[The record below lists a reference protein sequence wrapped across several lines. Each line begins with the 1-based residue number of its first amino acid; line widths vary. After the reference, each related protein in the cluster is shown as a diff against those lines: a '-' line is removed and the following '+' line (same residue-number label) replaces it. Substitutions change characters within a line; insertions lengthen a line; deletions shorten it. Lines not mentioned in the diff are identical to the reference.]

1 MANNTIYTKNTHME
15 GILYMVY
22 LVSAIFHCVTSIFN
36 TPEGQGITPEYSTLL
51 ST

>member
-36 TPEGQGITPEYSTLL
+36 TPEGQGVTPEYSTLL